1 MPSTQ
6 LRVLI
11 IDDEENIC
19 ELLGYVLEA
28 AGYSVCTAADGGEGL
43 SNFTSWRPDLVLLD
57 VNMPRMNGWKVLE
70 RIQEMSD
77 TPVIMLTVLGEE
89 VARVR
94 GLMGGA
100 DDYVT
105 KPFSSAELLARV
117 EAVLR
122 RSKAPA
128 KALDVYEDRDIHVDF
143 ARHLVSVR
151 GHSVELS
158 PLEFRLF
165 SALVRNA
172 GVVLSPER
180 LLDLCWNDRAAGP
193 TNVRVYISSL
203 RKKLEEDL
211 TNPRLVQTVREFGY
225 RYVAPRENG

>member
-1 MPSTQ
+1 MPGTQ
-6 LRVLI
+6 MRVLI

-28 AGYSVCTAADGGEGL
+28 AGYSVCTAADGREGL

-57 VNMPRMNGWKVLE
+57 VIMPRMNGWQVLE

-77 TPVIMLTVLGEE
+77 TPVIMLTALGEE
-89 VARVR
+89 VAKVR
-94 GLMGGA
+94 GLLGGA

-128 KALDVYEDRDIHVDF
+128 EARDVYEDRDIYVDF
-143 ARHLVSVR
+143 DRHLVAVR
-151 GHSVELS
+151 GHPAELS
-158 PLEFRLF
+158 PMEFRLF

-172 GVVLSPER
+172 GIVLSPER

-193 TNVRVYISSL
+193 TNVRVYISNL

-211 TNPRLVQTVREFGY
+211 TNPRLIQTVREFGY
-225 RYVAPRENG
+225 RYVAPRGNG

>member
-6 LRVLI
+6 LRALI

-28 AGYSVCTAADGGEGL
+28 AGYSVCTAADGREGL

-122 RSKAPA
+122 RFKAPA

-143 ARHLVSVR
+143 DRHLVSVR

-211 TNPRLVQTVREFGY
+211 TNPRLIQTVREFGY
-225 RYVAPRENG
+225 RYVAPRGNG